1 MRLVLAG
8 LFSGQGCG
16 IKKHNFIIN
25 KDIEVKEAD
34 IMSIL
39 EVTEDK
45 IFQTL
50 GKGRDP
56 KFKHSVKTRTI
67 EATEPFDYTSLLK

>member
-1 MRLVLAG
+1 
-8 LFSGQGCG
+8 
-16 IKKHNFIIN
+16 
-25 KDIEVKEAD
+25 
-34 IMSIL
+34 MSIL

-56 KFKHSVKTRTI
+56 KFKPSVKTRTI

>member
-1 MRLVLAG
+1 MNIV
-8 LFSGQGCG
+8 
-16 IKKHNFIIN
+16 
-25 KDIEVKEAD
+25 
-34 IMSIL
+34 

-56 KFKHSVKTRTI
+56 KYKPIDKTKLIKT
-67 EATEPFDYTSLLK
+67 TEPFDYTCLIK